1 MLYLGIFN
9 VQPKFECRLSIMSEI
24 QSSTFCYVN
33 TGPVTRLQLSIGV
46 PNKQMNL
53 RETLL
58 LTVY

>member
-1 MLYLGIFN
+1 MFNPNLSVDYL
-9 VQPKFECRLSIMSEI
+9 IMSEI

-58 LTVY
+58 LIVY